1 VSIEIPSD
9 STTLID
15 LFLNLSSKTTN
26 FPFFPPH
33 IHILDTS
40 KLDLPNAS
48 DVIPVSYLG
57 EQTENDGNSM
67 VDLDLHWSPNLT
79 LVAIVHHI
87 VSNFCPFF
95 WINLAHTYPLFC
107 IGSKVARMCSTK

>member
-1 VSIEIPSD
+1 MSIEISSE
-9 STTLID
+9 STTVID

-87 VSNFCPFF
+87 VRNFRHF
-95 WINLAHTYPLFC
+95 LFL
-107 IGSKVARMCSTK
+107 

>member
-1 VSIEIPSD
+1 MSIEIPSD

-87 VSNFCPFF
+87 VSNFCHFF
-95 WINLAHTYPLFC
+95 GLIWHLLIRF
-107 IGSKVARMCSTK
+107 SV